1 LKTKRLEIVGE
12 RSSSLITVGE
22 SFSNV
27 GNYLPENNVYIITDE
42 NVFDLYSHDFPDFPV
57 IKIRAGEEFKDL
69 DTVQNIFKELLKSGA
84 DRYSFILAV
93 GGGVVCD
100 IAGFVASTY
109 MRGIRFG
116 FISTSLLSQVD
127 ASVGG
132 KNGVNLGDVKNI
144 IGVFNQPEFVLC
156 DPTVLSTLPER
167 ELISGFAEVIK
178 YSLIWDLKLFV
189 EIERN
194 LKKLLQFDPEFI
206 QKIVWTSINIKK
218 EVVEQDELEGGLRRI
233 LNFGHTFGHAIE
245 KSHGLTHGEAIAFGM
260 LLAVYIS
267 EKEGFLSKIEA
278 EQVNTI
284 ILSTGLIADLELD
297 QDRILKALQ
306 SDKKRKGDS
315 IQFIL
320 INGIG
325 KAIDWQTNFSKLEE
339 YFIEWVDTISLK

>member
-1 LKTKRLEIVGE
+1 MKTKRLEIVGE

-27 GNYLPENNVYIITDE
+27 GNYLPENNVYIITDQ

-69 DTVQNIFKELLKSGA
+69 DTVQNIFKELLESGA

-93 GGGVVCD
+93 GGGVVSD

-178 YSLIWDLKLFV
+178 YSLIWDLELFV

-194 LKKLLQFDPEFI
+194 FNKLLKLDPEFI

-233 LNFGHTFGHAIE
+233 LNFGHTFGHALE
-245 KSHGLTHGEAIAFGM
+245 AEYGYQELKHGEAVILGM
-260 LLAVYIS
+260 
-267 EKEGFLSKIEA
+267 KC
-278 EQVNTI
+278 
-284 ILSTGLIADLELD
+284 
-297 QDRILKALQ
+297 ALQ
-306 SDKKRKGDS
+306 YASLTNKISADDYGRGMSLLDRVPVDYDKSQIDLDKLLDRMYVDKKVADKNIRLVLVDKIGHCS
-315 IQFIL
+315 IIKESNSSIVKKAFEIL
-320 INGIG
+320 
-325 KAIDWQTNFSKLEE
+325 L
-339 YFIEWVDTISLK
+339 

>member
-1 LKTKRLEIVGE
+1 MKTKRLEIVGE

-245 KSHGLTHGEAIAFGM
+245 KTHGLTHGEAIAF
-260 LLAVYIS
+260 
-267 EKEGFLSKIEA
+267 
-278 EQVNTI
+278 
-284 ILSTGLIADLELD
+284 
-297 QDRILKALQ
+297 
-306 SDKKRKGDS
+306 
-315 IQFIL
+315 
-320 INGIG
+320 
-325 KAIDWQTNFSKLEE
+325 
-339 YFIEWVDTISLK
+339 